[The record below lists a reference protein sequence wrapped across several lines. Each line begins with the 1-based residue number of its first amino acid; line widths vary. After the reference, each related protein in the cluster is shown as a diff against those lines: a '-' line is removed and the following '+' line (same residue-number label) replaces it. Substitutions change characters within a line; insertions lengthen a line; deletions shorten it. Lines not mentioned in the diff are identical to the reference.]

1 MKITIISFSG
11 RANGNCQK
19 IAYKVSEEFS
29 NENVEFYD
37 FSSFYIH
44 PCGACGLECF
54 HQGEDCPFLEDQE
67 YAMLDSVANSD
78 LSVFVVPNYGNFP
91 CSNFF
96 VFSERS
102 QCACQAPDEFY
113 EKYQAAKKKFIAVSN
128 TNKENFV
135 SAFQNHLKNGTSPDI
150 LFLSARKYHQSS
162 LAGELMD
169 SADAREDLTK
179 FLLY

>member
-29 NENVEFYD
+29 NENVAFYD

-44 PCGACGLECF
+44 PCGACKLECF
-54 HQGEDCPFLEDQE
+54 HQGENCLFLEDQE
-67 YAMLDSVANSD
+67 YAMLES
-78 LSVFVVPNYGNFP
+78 
-91 CSNFF
+91 
-96 VFSERS
+96 
-102 QCACQAPDEFY
+102 
-113 EKYQAAKKKFIAVSN
+113 VSN

-135 SAFQNHLKNGTSPDI
+135 SAFQNHLKNGAIPDI

-169 SADAREDLTK
+169 SADAREDLID
-179 FLLY
+179 FLSR